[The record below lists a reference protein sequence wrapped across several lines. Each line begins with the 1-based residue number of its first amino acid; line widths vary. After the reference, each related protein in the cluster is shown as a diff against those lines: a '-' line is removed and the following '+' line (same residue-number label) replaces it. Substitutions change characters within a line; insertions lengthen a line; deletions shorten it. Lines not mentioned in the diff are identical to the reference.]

1 MRAIIEKEETD
12 WMQDYGVYAVNRDTR
27 IFENCS
33 AVKGFTIELYWG
45 VDENRVADRLAE
57 VIDEYG
63 DYDYCLYTPLH
74 ELVGFVYRT
83 E

>member
-1 MRAIIEKEETD
+1 MKAVIEKEETD
-12 WMQDYGVYAVNRDTR
+12 WGQDYDVYAVNRDTR

-33 AVKGFTIELYWG
+33 AVRGYTIELYWG
-45 VDENRVADRLAE
+45 MDENRVSDRLAE
-57 VIDEYG
+57 VINEYG
-63 DYDYCLYTPLH
+63 DYDYCLYNDNH

>member
-63 DYDYCLYTPLH
+63 DYDYCLYSQIH